1 MSHSKARKMGLAF
14 AVALATLFFF
24 MMLSGCPHPTPPPVP
39 WPTPLSADAAVTD
52 AAPADTPVTSDPFT
66 GKDFDCH
73 LPVVAAQ
80 YEEASPKVE
89 ACLASPPLACLAGLL
104 TTYDI
109 DTVAC
114 LVRDL
119 GAEANSAVLAGTASG
134 NDGTVAANARLFIN
148 AEDLGFK

>member
-1 MSHSKARKMGLAF
+1 MSHSKTRKIGLAF

-24 MMLSGCPHPTPPPVP
+24 MMLSGCPYPVPPPVP
-39 WPTPLSADAAVTD
+39 GPTPPSADA
-52 AAPADTPVTSDPFT
+52 PVTSDPFK

-80 YEEASPKVE
+80 YGVASPKGA
-89 ACLASPPLACLAGLL
+89 ACLGSPPLACLAGLL
-104 TTYDI
+104 PTYDI

-119 GAEANSAVLAGTASG
+119 GFEANNAVLAGTASG
-134 NDGTVAANARLFIN
+134 NDSTVAANARVFIN
-148 AEDLGFK
+148 SEDLGFQ